1 MLLASQQ
8 LKRNTMKYLLA
19 IAASA
24 ITSLSIAQSS
34 SYKENYRPQFHFS
47 PEKNWINDPNGLVYH
62 DGVYHLF
69 YQYNP
74 FGTKWG
80 HMSWGHSVSKDLVYW
95 KELPVALS
103 EINSIMIFSGSA
115 VVDKNNSAGF
125 AKKGNS
131 APL

>member
-1 MLLASQQ
+1 
-8 LKRNTMKYLLA
+8 MKYLLA

-24 ITSLSIAQSS
+24 ITSLAIAQSPA
-34 SYKENYRPQFHFS
+34 YKENYRPQFHFS
-47 PEKNWINDPNGLVYH
+47 PEKNWINDPNGLVYQ

-95 KELPVALS
+95 KELPVALR
-103 EINSIMIFSGSA
+103 EINDIMIFSGS
-115 VVDKNNSAGF
+115 V
-125 AKKGNS
+125 
-131 APL
+131 